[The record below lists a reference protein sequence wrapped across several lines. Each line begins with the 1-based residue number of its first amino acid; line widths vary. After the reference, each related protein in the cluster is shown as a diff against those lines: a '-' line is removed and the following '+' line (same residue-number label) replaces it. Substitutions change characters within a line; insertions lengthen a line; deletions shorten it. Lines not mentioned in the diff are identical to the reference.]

1 MITEYERKQCD
12 HPIIK
17 EILLWHDEAWLDGKQ
32 LEALLGISRSKLKR
46 LLQRIHTESEIDY
59 HHSEV
64 FSVVRQRYHKGK
76 QKKVIGF
83 IKFAIMIQKWCVCWR
98 HIAMKALSIPFWNGW
113 GKHHEKK
120 KTVSYWLSGL

>member
-76 QKKVIGF
+76 QKKSDWVYQIRYYDTKMVRLLASYCDEGVAYSF
-83 IKFAIMIQKWCVCWR
+83 LEWLG
-98 HIAMKALSIPFWNGW
+98 KAS
-113 GKHHEKK
+113 
-120 KTVSYWLSGL
+120 